1 MMTISRSA
9 FLKLFLAAALLGG
22 GYYWWDRQTREPT
35 GARYKT
41 YTVTKETIV
50 QSVAANG
57 TLNPVILV
65 SVGTQV
71 SGTVKK
77 LYVDYNDKVQKGQ
90 VLMELDPSL
99 FIAQVKVSE
108 ANLKNARSSLALAEA
123 NEKRM
128 QPLFKKG
135 YISAQQMD
143 ETIQALQAA
152 HAQVDL
158 AIAQLE
164 KDRTNLH
171 YSVIRSPVSGVVVD
185 RTVDIGQTVAASFQ
199 TPTLFKIAQDLSKM
213 QIDANFAEADI
224 GGIRIGQKVEFT
236 VDAFAGRKFEG
247 VIRQIRLNATTQQNV
262 VTYDVVVAVDNPGEI
277 LLPGMTAYAN
287 VILEVREGVLAVPVS
302 AFRFRPSEDE
312 KAGGERRKEKDHK
325 SILYLLKNG
334 QIEPVEVQQGINN
347 NKMAEVLS
355 GNLNEGDEVVI
366 EENRGKGG
374 ARSGGSSMRVRMF

>member
-1 MMTISRSA
+1 MTIRRSA
-9 FLKLFLAAALLGG
+9 FLKLLLATALLGG
-22 GYYWWDRQTREPT
+22 GYYWWAWQSHEP
-35 GARYKT
+35 AEAHYKT
-41 YTVTKETIV
+41 YTVTKETII

-99 FIAQVKVSE
+99 FSAQVKASE
-108 ANLKNARSSLALAEA
+108 ANLKNARSSLALAEL
-123 NEKRM
+123 NDKRM
-128 QPLFKKG
+128 RPLFKKG

-143 ETIQALQAA
+143 ETTYALQAA
-152 HAQVDL
+152 RAQVDL
-158 AIAQLE
+158 ASAQLE
-164 KDRTNLH
+164 KDRTNLR

-236 VDAFAGRKFEG
+236 VDTFAGRTFEG
-247 VIRQIRLNATTQQNV
+247 VVRQIRLNATTQQNV

-287 VILEVREGVLAVPVS
+287 VILAVRKDVIAVPVS
-302 AFRFRPSEDE
+302 AFRFRPSEDA
-312 KAGGERRKEKDHK
+312 KAKGQSKMAKNQK
-325 SILYLLKNG
+325 PVIYLLKNG
-334 QIEPVEVQQGINN
+334 RIEPIEIQEGINN
-347 NKMAEVLS
+347 NKMVEVLS
-355 GNLNEGDEVVI
+355 ANLKEGDKVVI
-366 EENRGKGG
+366 EENRGSGG
-374 ARSGGSSMRVRMF
+374 SKSGGSSMRVRMF

>member
-1 MMTISRSA
+1 MTISRSA
-9 FLKLFLAAALLGG
+9 FLKLFIAAALLGG
-22 GYYWWDRQTREPT
+22 GYYWWDRQTREPAE
-35 GARYKT
+35 ARYKT

-108 ANLKNARSSLALAEA
+108 ANLKNARSSLALTEA
-123 NEKRM
+123 DEKRM

-158 AIAQLE
+158 AAAQLE
-164 KDRTNLH
+164 KDRTNLR

-247 VIRQIRLNATTQQNV
+247 AVRQIRLNATTQQNV

-312 KAGGERRKEKDHK
+312 RAGGERRKEKDYK

-355 GNLNEGDEVVI
+355 GNLKEGDEIVI
-366 EENRGKGG
+366 EEKRGKGG
-374 ARSGGSSMRVRMF
+374 ARSDGSSMRVRMF

>member
-1 MMTISRSA
+1 MTIRRSA
-9 FLKLFLAAALLGG
+9 FLKLLLAAAVLGG
-22 GYYWWDRQTREPT
+22 GYYWWVWQSREPAE
-35 GARYKT
+35 ARYKT

-77 LYVDYNDKVQKGQ
+77 LYVDFNDKVQKGQ

-99 FIAQVKVSE
+99 FSAQVKASE
-108 ANLKNARSSLALAEA
+108 ANLKNARSMLALAEA
-123 NEKRM
+123 NDKRM
-128 QPLFKKG
+128 RPLFKKG
-135 YISAQQMD
+135 YISVQQMD
-143 ETIQALQAA
+143 ETTQTLQAA

-158 AIAQLE
+158 AVAQLE
-164 KDRTNLH
+164 KDRTNLR

-236 VDAFAGRKFEG
+236 VDTFAGRTFEG
-247 VIRQIRLNATTQQNV
+247 VVRQIRLNATTQQNV
-262 VTYDVVVAVDNPGEI
+262 VTYDVVVAVNNPDKI

-287 VILEVREGVLAVPVS
+287 VILAVRKDVIAVPLS

-312 KAGGERRKEKDHK
+312 KAKGQSRKTKNQK
-325 SILYLLKNG
+325 PVIYLLRNG
-334 QIEPVEVQQGINN
+334 KLEPIEIQEGINN
-347 NKMAEVLS
+347 NKMVEVLS
-355 GNLNEGDEVVI
+355 GNLKEGDKVVI
-366 EENRGKGG
+366 EENRG
-374 ARSGGSSMRVRMF
+374 SGGSKSGESSMRVRMF